1 MRPVRAQSY
10 VALPAAAPEAKAKA
24 SPTVPSWNQIMA
36 WLREL
41 NMLRNADTGLHG
53 PRTHHSDRDRQ
64 YTSLAFGRRSET
76 MGSVSDRG
84 V

>member
-10 VALPAAAPEAKAKA
+10 VALPAAAPEANAKA

-41 NMLRNADTGLHG
+41 NMLRNAD
-53 PRTHHSDRDRQ
+53 
-64 YTSLAFGRRSET
+64 AA
-76 MGSVSDRG
+76 
-84 V
+84 